1 MLRITCEEWRR
12 QRPRARPSD
21 GRGQKSGVPV
31 ESSIWF
37 VFGIRERKIA
47 RVSFHLR
54 EAEAP
59 KLPGCGSSPP
69 SWARGAV
76 HP

>member
-1 MLRITCEEWRR
+1 MRSGGDNVLVRVHQT
-12 QRPRARPSD
+12 

-59 KLPGCGSSPP
+59 EAAGL
-69 SWARGAV
+69 RE
-76 HP
+76 